1 MMIIERR
8 TASEIK
14 RWLTAYIARERNVPE
29 SKIDPIRRLEA
40 YGLDS
45 VTVAV
50 MTGDL
55 EEWLGVSVE
64 ATLPYKYPTIEQ
76 LSIALATA

>member
-1 MMIIERR
+1 
-8 TASEIK
+8 
-14 RWLTAYIARERNVPE
+14 
-29 SKIDPIRRLEA
+29 
-40 YGLDS
+40 
-45 VTVAV
+45 